1 MALLIKRENT
11 LKYIK
16 LLNCTIISICIPN
29 SDKTKWSFLVI
40 TEWIFYMTT
49 CLSTDQLDQ
58 IKETAK
64 IEITTMRII
73 FLSNVTFIDFSN

>member
-1 MALLIKRENT
+1 
-11 LKYIK
+11 
-16 LLNCTIISICIPN
+16 
-29 SDKTKWSFLVI
+29 
-40 TEWIFYMTT
+40 MTT